1 MMSISLLRSMHFC
14 VEGSKKSITFFH
26 KTYRTL
32 SDWPMGD
39 AGWGQGVWHT
49 VEIKQIP
56 YEVRIENLRIKINFL
71 KY

>member
-1 MMSISLLRSMHFC
+1 MI
-14 VEGSKKSITFFH
+14 KSITFFH